1 LQRDIRNVGKTLAN
15 ASVLSN
21 GEVGRLNGVRLIG
34 AIPTVCVASRLLR
47 QAFRR

>member
-34 AIPTVCVASRLLR
+34 ATVCVASRLLR
-47 QAFRR
+47 RAFRR